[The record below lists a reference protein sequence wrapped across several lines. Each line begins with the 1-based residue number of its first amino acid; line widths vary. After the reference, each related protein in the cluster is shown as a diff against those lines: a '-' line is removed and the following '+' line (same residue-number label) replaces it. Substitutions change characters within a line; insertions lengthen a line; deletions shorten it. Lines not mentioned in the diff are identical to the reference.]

1 MVNSLLVATL
11 VLFIVGSL
19 LSTAVT
25 RRDFMAI
32 KHIEG
37 NMRWR
42 QWILVCSD
50 VVQIS
55 FFLFGIASIIQS
67 RSDRVE
73 SAIAWALQCM
83 AGTNVRSPLLFLSS
97 INSLVYTA
105 STTHLFRCLV
115 AACNS
120 CGAAAI
126 RSA

>member
-1 MVNSLLVATL
+1 MEPPVGKCVIHIKLSSPLGAQISFSIMVNSLLVATL

-55 FFLFGIASIIQS
+55 FFLFGIASIIQNHP
-67 RSDRVE
+67 DRVE
-73 SAIAWALQCM
+73 LGITWALQCM
-83 AGTNVRSPLLFLSS
+83 ACTNVRS
-97 INSLVYTA
+97 
-105 STTHLFRCLV
+105 
-115 AACNS
+115 
-120 CGAAAI
+120 
-126 RSA
+126 

>member
-1 MVNSLLVATL
+1 MEPPIGRWVIHIELSLPLGAPISLSIMIESLLVAPL

-25 RRDFMAI
+25 QRDFMAI

-55 FFLFGIASIIQS
+55 FFLFGIASIIQNHP
-67 RSDRVE
+67 DRVE
-73 SAIAWALQCM
+73 LGITWALQCM
-83 AGTNVRSPLLFLSS
+83 ACTNVRS
-97 INSLVYTA
+97 
-105 STTHLFRCLV
+105 
-115 AACNS
+115 
-120 CGAAAI
+120 
-126 RSA
+126 

>member
-1 MVNSLLVATL
+1 MFNSLLIATL
-11 VLFIVGSL
+11 VLFIVGFL

-25 RRDFMAI
+25 QRDCMAI
-32 KHIEG
+32 QRVEG

-42 QWILVCSD
+42 QWMLVCYD
-50 VVQIS
+50 AVQIG

-83 AGTNVRSPLLFLSS
+83 ACTNVRSPLLFLSS
-97 INSLVYTA
+97 TNNLVYTA
-105 STTHLFRCLV
+105 STTHLLRCLV

-120 CGAAAI
+120 CGAGAI